1 MTPGHVIKDWRS
13 ADGPPHG
20 TLVTWLPRDYVIT
33 NSIDRLDAWHPT
45 WPLTWPPTTVTWLYI
60 ANLSSHVTF
69 FVWLLYVPWPSKA
82 VTWLL
87 KCLSKLSRDLP
98 RKSRDFVACT
108 ELSYVTHVTHPAIT
122 WHCISD
128 CICLDCICFYIIFN
142 VRVSPTWPLRKSRDF
157 VSPNWAV
164 IRHPRDFSAVTWHSL
179 YFRLCML
186 NSMMYPRVYT
196 NKPISNVICHLQLPI
211 DQSNDPS
218 HTSRDF
224 LYTFCGVTW

>member
-1 MTPGHVIKDWRS
+1 MTP
-13 ADGPPHG
+13 
-20 TLVTWLPRDYVIT
+20 TWLRHHQFY
-33 NSIDRLDAWHPT
+33 
-45 WPLTWPPTTVTWLYI
+45 WPIGRVTPHVT
-60 ANLSSHVTF
+60 SHVTTDDCHVTLHSKFEQSRDF